1 MATWILIEFG
11 FPVPPVNVTPS
22 PTLQGKILASHL
34 TERLPRFHVTPGFCT
49 LANLTQWYMQGC
61 WCVTGIFCLA
71 LAEYQFS
78 DTGTLGLHTHV
89 AVVQLADH
97 KERHQSWVE
106 EGPFRDNTMDKA
118 RSTEF
123 KKSFGRES
131 SWFLAGFENL
141 VGLVQTCSD
150 CRQCQSTSKAAKESI
165 AKR

>member
-1 MATWILIEFG
+1 
-11 FPVPPVNVTPS
+11 
-22 PTLQGKILASHL
+22 
-34 TERLPRFHVTPGFCT
+34 
-49 LANLTQWYMQGC
+49 MQGC

-118 RSTEF
+118 RNTEF

-131 SWFLAGFENL
+131 SWFLAGFVTESLTLFIWGWKLSWLSSNMFRLQAVSINL
-141 VGLVQTCSD
+141 QSCQGEHRKAVEVVTVVLTCPDNWRTANLTKLMYLTCRSPNHFSVQVNF
-150 CRQCQSTSKAAKESI
+150 STISW
-165 AKR
+165 